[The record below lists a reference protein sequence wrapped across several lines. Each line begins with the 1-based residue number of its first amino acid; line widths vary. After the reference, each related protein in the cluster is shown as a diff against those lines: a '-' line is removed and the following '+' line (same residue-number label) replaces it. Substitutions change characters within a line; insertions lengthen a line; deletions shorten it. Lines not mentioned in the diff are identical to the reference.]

1 MERNIETKGL
11 GAGSYPEPAENGKE
25 AKVTLNVEFTIN
37 MFVPKNWSNND
48 IKEEIRHNIKDY
60 INMGEVEDWEVE
72 IN

>member
-11 GAGSYPEPAENGKE
+11 GAGSYAEPAENGKE

-37 MFVPKNWSNND
+37 MFVPRNWSNND
-48 IKEEIRHNIKDY
+48 IKEEIRHNIRDY